1 MNLSKPKINALL
13 ALALFTFVFLAAEF
27 RFDINVGLL
36 AGAERVVIAQGFILG
51 ASAIGF
57 IGYAPLLARAQRKGQ
72 TQTVANAAVPIAI
85 VGLAQIQVPTG
96 PFALE
101 ILGCVAFFGLGV
113 LGAAAHHAFAM
124 AFQDDPKLAT
134 GAGAAYAAGILLQ
147 FAVNLLDCGGIA
159 ELIVLGVATIAISA
173 LCGAHQHAGTAASPA
188 INPFVE
194 PSHALAKQ
202 AYWSIAL
209 VMILAC
215 LFSTLDNVV
224 TFSNAHG
231 TIAVQTWPRLF
242 LAASGLAAGIV
253 FDLAERR
260 YMGLVMLGVTV
271 LSTISILAVEAG
283 ADPNLGLIVFYLSSG
298 FFVTFFTATF
308 TQLAPRMHAPALW
321 AGMGRAVNNVCA
333 FTTSGVS
340 LALVTSGNVAL
351 IMIGAVMLLVAAS
364 AAFVAAG
371 LFRLPQTEQER
382 EHQKL
387 AEEALAAP
395 SIEEQRQAFIAD
407 HALTPREVD
416 VLMAVTQDER
426 PLKQIAEELG
436 ISMRMVQRH
445 LSSIYQKTDTQTR
458 AGLTKAFPSL

>member
-173 LCGAHQHAGTAASPA
+173 LCGAHQDAGTAASPA

>member
-13 ALALFTFVFLAAEF
+13 ALALFTFAFLAAEF
-27 RFDINVGLL
+27 RFDVNVGLL

-51 ASAIGF
+51 ASVLGF
-57 IGYAPLLARAQRKGQ
+57 IGYAPLLGLAQRKGQ
-72 TQTVANAAVPIAI
+72 PQAAVSVAVPIAI
-85 VGLAQIQVPTG
+85 LGLTQIQSPTS
-96 PFALE
+96 PLALE
-101 ILGCVAFFGLGV
+101 ILGCLAFLGLGL
-113 LGAAAHHAFAM
+113 LGAAAHHAFSL
-124 AFQDDPKLAT
+124 AFQNDSKLAT
-134 GAGAAYAAGILLQ
+134 GAGVAYAAGILMQ
-147 FAVNLLDCGGIA
+147 FVTNLIDCGGIA
-159 ELIVLGVATIAISA
+159 ELIILGAATIAISA
-173 LCGAHQHAGTAASPA
+173 LSATTQEANEGPSPT
-188 INPFVE
+188 INPFAE

-202 AYWSIAL
+202 ACWSIAL

-242 LAASGLAAGIV
+242 LAASGLVAGIV

-260 YMGLVMLGVTV
+260 YMGLIMLGVTV

-283 ADPNLGLIVFYLSSG
+283 ANPNLGLIVFYLSSG

-308 TQLAPRMHAPALW
+308 TQLAPRMHTPALW
-321 AGMGRAVNNVCA
+321 AGMGRAANNVCA
-333 FTTSGVS
+333 FTTSGIS
-340 LALVTSGNVAL
+340 LALVTSDNVAL
-351 IMIGAVMLLVAAS
+351 IMIGALVLLVAACT
-364 AAFVAAG
+364 AFVAAG

-382 EHQKL
+382 EHQQR

-395 SIEEQRQAFIAD
+395 SIEEQRQAFITD
-407 HALTPREVD
+407 NGLTPREVD

>member
-1 MNLSKPKINALL
+1 MNLSRSKINALL
-13 ALALFTFVFLAAEF
+13 ALALFTFAFLAAEF
-27 RFDINVGLL
+27 RFDVNVGLL

-51 ASAIGF
+51 ASVIGF
-57 IGYAPLLARAQRKGQ
+57 IGYAPLLGLAQRKGQ
-72 TQTVANAAVPIAI
+72 PQAVVSAAVPIAI
-85 VGLAQIQVPTG
+85 LGLTQIQSPTA
-96 PFALE
+96 PLALE
-101 ILGCVAFFGLGV
+101 ILGCLAFLGLGL
-113 LGAAAHHAFAM
+113 LGAATHYAFSL

-134 GAGAAYAAGILLQ
+134 GAGAAYAAGILMQ
-147 FAVNLLDCGGIA
+147 FAVNLLNCGGIA
-159 ELIVLGVATIAISA
+159 ELIVLGAATIAISA
-173 LCGAHQHAGTAASPA
+173 LSAVPLKAAESP
-188 INPFVE
+188 NPTVNPLAE

-202 AYWSIAL
+202 ACWSIAL

-224 TFSNAHG
+224 TLSNAHG

-242 LAASGLAAGIV
+242 LAASGLAAGLI

-260 YMGLVMLGVTV
+260 YMGLIMLGVTA

-283 ADPNLGLIVFYLSSG
+283 ADPNLGLVVFYLSSG

-308 TQLAPRMHAPALW
+308 TQLAPRMHTPALW
-321 AGMGRAVNNVCA
+321 AGMGRAANNVCA
-333 FTTSGVS
+333 FTTSGIS

-351 IMIGAVMLLVAAS
+351 IMIGALVLLVAAC
-364 AAFVAAG
+364 AAFVAG

-382 EHQKL
+382 EREQL

-395 SIEEQRQAFIAD
+395 TIEEQRQAFIAN

-416 VLMAVTQDER
+416 VLIAVTQDER

-458 AGLTKAFPSL
+458 AGLTKAFPSA

>member
-1 MNLSKPKINALL
+1 MNLSKQKTNALL
-13 ALALFTFVFLAAEF
+13 ALALFAFVFLGAEF

-72 TQTVANAAVPIAI
+72 TQAVANAAVPIAI

-173 LCGAHQHAGTAASPA
+173 LCGAHQDAGTAASPA

-351 IMIGAVMLLVAAS
+351 IMIGAVVLLVAAS
-364 AAFVAAG
+364 VAFVAAG

-382 EHQKL
+382 EHQQL

-395 SIEEQRQAFIAD
+395 SIEEQRQVFIAD
-407 HALTPREVD
+407 HSLTPREVD
-416 VLMAVTQDER
+416 VLIAVTQDER
-426 PLKQIAEELG
+426 PLKQVAEELG

-458 AGLTKAFPSL
+458 AGLTKAFPSA

>member
-1 MNLSKPKINALL
+1 MNLSKQKTNALL

-27 RFDINVGLL
+27 RFDINIGLL
-36 AGAERVVIAQGFILG
+36 AGAKRVVIAQGFILG
-51 ASAIGF
+51 ASVIGF

-72 TQTVANAAVPIAI
+72 TQAAANAAVPIAI

-96 PFALE
+96 PLALE

-173 LCGAHQHAGTAASPA
+173 LCGAHQDAGTAASPA

-242 LAASGLAAGIV
+242 LAASGIAAGIV

-321 AGMGRAVNNVCA
+321 AGMGRATNNVCA

-351 IMIGAVMLLVAAS
+351 IMIGAVVLLVAAS

-382 EHQKL
+382 EYQQR

-395 SIEEQRQAFIAD
+395 SIEKQRQVFIAD

-426 PLKQIAEELG
+426 PLKQIAKELG

-458 AGLTKAFPSL
+458 AGLTKAFPSA

>member
-1 MNLSKPKINALL
+1 MNLSKQKTNAIL

-173 LCGAHQHAGTAASPA
+173 LCGAHQDAGTAASPA

>member
-72 TQTVANAAVPIAI
+72 TQIVANAAVPIAI

-173 LCGAHQHAGTAASPA
+173 LCGAHQDAGTAASPA

-321 AGMGRAVNNVCA
+321 AGMGRAANNVCA

-351 IMIGAVMLLVAAS
+351 IMIGAVVLLVAAS

-382 EHQKL
+382 EYQQR
-387 AEEALAAP
+387 AEEALAVP
-395 SIEEQRQAFIAD
+395 SIEEQRQVFIAD

-458 AGLTKAFPSL
+458 AGLTKAFPSA

>member
-36 AGAERVVIAQGFILG
+36 AGAERVVLAQGFILG
-51 ASAIGF
+51 ASVIGF
-57 IGYAPLLARAQRKGQ
+57 IGYAPLLALAQRKGQ
-72 TQTVANAAVPIAI
+72 AQTAANAAVPIAI
-85 VGLAQIQVPTG
+85 VGLTQIQVPTG
-96 PFALE
+96 PLALE
-101 ILGCVAFFGLGV
+101 ILGCVVFFGLGM
-113 LGAAAHHAFAM
+113 LGAAAHRAFAL

-147 FAVNLLDCGGIA
+147 FALNLLDCGGIV
-159 ELIVLGVATIAISA
+159 ELIILGAATIVISS
-173 LCGAHQHAGTAASPA
+173 LSAAPQVADENPSST
-188 INPFVE
+188 INPFTE
-194 PSHALAKQ
+194 PSHVLAKQ
-202 AYWSIAL
+202 ACWSIAL

-242 LAASGLAAGIV
+242 LAASGLAAGLI

-260 YMGLVMLGVTV
+260 YMGLVMLGIAV

-283 ADPNLGLIVFYLSSG
+283 ADPNLGLVVFYLSSG

-308 TQLAPRMHAPALW
+308 TQLSPRMHTPALW
-321 AGMGRAVNNVCA
+321 AGMGRAANNACA
-333 FTTSGVS
+333 FTTSGIS
-340 LALVTSGNVAL
+340 LALVTSDNVAL
-351 IMIGAVMLLVAAS
+351 IMIGALVLLVAAC

-382 EHQKL
+382 KHEQL

-395 SIEEQRQAFIAD
+395 TIEEQRQAFITD
-407 HALTPREVD
+407 HGLTPREVD
-416 VLMAVTQDER
+416 VLVAVTQDER
-426 PLKQIAEELG
+426 PLKQVAEELG

-445 LSSIYQKTDTQTR
+445 LSSIYQKTNTQTR
-458 AGLTKAFPSL
+458 AGLTKAFPSA